1 MTSPGRRTLDPD
13 QMPSPIYVMEDD
25 QKNNGGEF
33 QTKEKGLVPPLVTTK
48 FVSQDY
54 GNATPRFV
62 RLNKLYLIDH
72 YSCKAFA
79 RHGKSVQKTH

>member
-62 RLNKLYLIDH
+62 R
-72 YSCKAFA
+72 
-79 RHGKSVQKTH
+79 